1 MCSKID
7 CAQPLPYCGYDLCI
21 WTIAFAATKLDKKSS
36 LYGFFIYIC
45 RPKRIKKTLTIDFKR
60 FKRLKDRREEYV
72 LDT

>member
-21 WTIAFAATKLDKKSS
+21 RTIAFAATKLDKKSS

-45 RPKRIKKTLTIDFKR
+45 RPKRIKKR
-60 FKRLKDRREEYV
+60 
-72 LDT
+72 